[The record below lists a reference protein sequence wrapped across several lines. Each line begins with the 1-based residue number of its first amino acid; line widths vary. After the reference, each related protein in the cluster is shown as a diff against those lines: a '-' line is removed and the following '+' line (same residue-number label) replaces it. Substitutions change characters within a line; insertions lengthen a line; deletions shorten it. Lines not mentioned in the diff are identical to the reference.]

1 MQIKKPTKMVLT
13 FTVAYVCN
21 KWLFNIS
28 HHMFWAHKSK
38 KHVAGKQQKHY
49 HAYSAGFKTA
59 TFSWSVMEFAGFTT
73 FLHSDHKRTY
83 YRRTIFFWH
92 WIFNI
97 LSFNFARWASGR
109 LIILWTPD
117 TKDKM
122 PINNNLTLEV

>member
-1 MQIKKPTKMVLT
+1 MFV
-13 FTVAYVCN
+13 
-21 KWLFNIS
+21 IS
-28 HHMFWAHKSK
+28 GCSIYHITCSEHTRQKNMSL
-38 KHVAGKQQKHY
+38 VSSRNTTMLIVQVSKQQLL
-49 HAYSAGFKTA
+49 ADQ
-59 TFSWSVMEFAGFTT
+59 SWNLLDSRHFCIQTT
-73 FLHSDHKRTY
+73 KGHN

-122 PINNNLTLEV
+122 PVNKQQLLKSKHLHPQNQNSHWFKMA